1 MWKVLKLKLIVP
13 VALITLL
20 TFVFLMVQACLLE
33 SSCFENEMASAHR
46 RALFRMTLNSEHQ
59 GAGHEQRLAAHVSKS
74 YYLGSLLTSLPVEPM
89 AISNGTTLGQSQ
101 VKTDVS
107 SSSSSG
113 RLGQK
118 TSAPSTVE
126 SISPHHHVVSKSGHA
141 MQMFFQQLSRN
152 HCQQS
157 NCMEN
162 LSDFDKECYDYC
174 TQKGRNRHSGGV
186 RSTIGECKFMRG
198 EGRAAVAL
206 ASLPGSG
213 NTWVRGLMEKAT
225 GICTG
230 ESHSY
235 CPHCS
240 IENES

>member
-13 VALITLL
+13 VALIALL
-20 TFVFLMVQACLLE
+20 TFVFLMFQACLLE

-46 RALFRMTLNSEHQ
+46 RALLNSEHQ

-107 SSSSSG
+107 SSSSSDS
-113 RLGQK
+113 LGQK
-118 TSAPSTVE
+118 TSASSTVE

-141 MQMFFQQLSRN
+141 MQMFFQQELSRN

-162 LSDFDKECYDYC
+162 LSDFDKACYDYC

-186 RSTIGECKFMRG
+186 RSTTGECRFMKG

-230 ESHSY
+230 ESHSDS
-235 CPHCS
+235 PHCS
-240 IENES
+240 INKEN